1 MSDRQRTAIVTG
13 AAGGIGRAL
22 VGGLLDAGIRVAAS
36 DRTAEGLAALA
47 ASARERGREAALLT
61 IEADLA
67 RDDAVDRIVAAARG
81 RFGTIDILVNN
92 AGVGQA
98 TIRSDNRQNPIKFWE
113 ITPEQWR
120 LFVAVHTNAPMALS
134 RAVVHDMM
142 RQRWGRI
149 VNVTTSLGTMIR
161 AGSPTYG
168 PSKAA
173 LEAFSAIM
181 AKDLDGTGVTVNV
194 LVPGGATNTGMIPA
208 EAPYAREDMIQ
219 PEVMAPPLVWLV
231 SDAAARRDRPPL
243 PGGALGPG
251 AAARAGRG
259 ESRRPGRVDQHRDD
273 ADRAAAPELTPA
285 GSVTPA
291 ATGAPRR
298 GRSR

>member
-1 MSDRQRTAIVTG
+1 MSDRRRAAIVTG
-13 AAGGIGRAL
+13 AAGGIGRAMVL
-22 VGGLLDAGIRVAAS
+22 GLLDAGIQVAAT
-36 DRTAEGLAALA
+36 DRTAEGLAAL
-47 ASARERGREAALLT
+47 SACERKQGMEEALLT

-67 RDDAVDRIVAAARG
+67 RDEAVEQIVSAACA

-113 ITPEQWR
+113 VTPEQWR
-120 LFVAVHTNAPMALS
+120 LFVAVHNNAPMALS
-134 RAVVHDMM
+134 RALVHDMM

-161 AGSPTYG
+161 PGSPTYG

-194 LVPGGATNTGMIPA
+194 LVPGGVTNTGMVPS
-208 EAPYAREDMIQ
+208 EAGYAREEMIQ
-219 PEVMAPPLVWLV
+219 PAVMVPPLTWLV
-231 SDAAARRDRPPL
+231 SDAAAGVTARRFLGIHWDAALPP
-243 PGGALGPG
+243 AQ
-251 AAARAGRG
+251 AAEKA
-259 ESRRPGRVDQHRDD
+259 
-273 ADRAAAPELTPA
+273 
-285 GSVTPA
+285 
-291 ATGAPRR
+291 GAPIAWTSIATMPVEPPRR
-298 GRSR
+298 S

>member
-1 MSDRQRTAIVTG
+1 MSETERVAIVTG

-22 VGGLLDAGIRVAAS
+22 VGGLLGAGLRVAAV
-36 DRTAEGLAALA
+36 DRDAGGLALLA
-47 ASARERGREAALLT
+47 EHARERQQGANLLT

-67 RDDAVDRIVAAARG
+67 RDEAPAEIVMAARA

-98 TIRSDNRQNPIKFWE
+98 TIRTDNRQNPIKFWE
-113 ITPEQWR
+113 VTPEEWR
-120 LFVAVHTNAPMALS
+120 LFVAVHNNAPMALS

-142 RQRWGRI
+142 ARGWGRI

-161 AGSPTYG
+161 EGSPTYG

-181 AKDLDGTGVTVNV
+181 AKDLAGTGVTVNV
-194 LVPGGATNTGMIPA
+194 LVPGGVTNTLMVPL
-208 EAPYAREDMIQ
+208 EAGYNRGEMIQ

-231 SDAAARRDRPPL
+231 SEAAAEVTGRRFLAVHWDPQLPPAEAAEKA
-243 PGGALGPG
+243 GAPV
-251 AAARAGRG
+251 AWT
-259 ESRRPGRVDQHRDD
+259 SI
-273 ADRAAAPELTPA
+273 
-285 GSVTPA
+285 
-291 ATGAPRR
+291 ATMPIEPPRR
-298 GRSR
+298 G